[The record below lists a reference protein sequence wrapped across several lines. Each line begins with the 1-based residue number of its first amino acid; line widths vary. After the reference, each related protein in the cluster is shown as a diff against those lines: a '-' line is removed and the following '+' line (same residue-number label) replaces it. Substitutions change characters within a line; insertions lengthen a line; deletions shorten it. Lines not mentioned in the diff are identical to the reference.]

1 MRSSSNKLLL
11 KFILFH
17 FPFKINSIT
26 FFCDIIF
33 TGGLSAVK
41 NEIKGIDYLFFIYK
55 YQQIYEYAVID
66 VTSPYLHV

>member
-1 MRSSSNKLLL
+1 MRSSLNKLLL
-11 KFILFH
+11 FILFH
-17 FPFKINSIT
+17 FLFKINSVT
-26 FFCDIIF
+26 LLCDVIF